1 MIFLLAYYNSLPGAT
16 FPVSTSPTK
25 NINVIKIRKCE
36 KLFISRESKHTV
48 EVLNSPDNRFT
59 RKSRKKSFL
68 CNVHLEESAGEIRA
82 IQPLYVHD
90 HLAHGR

>member
-48 EVLNSPDNRFT
+48 EVLNSPDN
-59 RKSRKKSFL
+59 
-68 CNVHLEESAGEIRA
+68 
-82 IQPLYVHD
+82 
-90 HLAHGR
+90 